1 MVLSIMPSVLTKLVE
16 YWMQSEF
23 LLQFVMPR
31 LQLSLFE
38 VMVLQMWSLIV
49 WFLTGLCFLQYA
61 MCPLGASRT
70 VAAAC
75 LPAVPG
81 LGAEPF

>member
-1 MVLSIMPSVLTKLVE
+1 MPSVLTKLVE

-49 WFLTGLCFLQYA
+49 WFLTGLCFLQNA

-81 LGAEPF
+81 LGADPF